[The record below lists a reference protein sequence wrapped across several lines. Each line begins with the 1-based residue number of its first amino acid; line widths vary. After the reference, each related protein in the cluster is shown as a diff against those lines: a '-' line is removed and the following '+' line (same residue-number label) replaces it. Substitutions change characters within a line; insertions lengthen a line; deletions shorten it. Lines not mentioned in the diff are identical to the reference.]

1 MITSCKNNIFEK
13 KTRKMKNIFWG
24 GNYAA
29 PKNQPFGNSANK
41 KS

>member
-13 KTRKMKNIFWG
+13 KTRKMKNFFWG
-24 GNYAA
+24 GNDTST
-29 PKNQPFGNSANK
+29 KNQPFSDSANK